1 MKIIVRKF
9 KDNNVAPYKKWAGI
23 LMGKKLNE
31 AKISLAEEKI
41 DEEAAAVVK
50 INGEV
55 YLIGVIASQGQP
67 LPANPKSELNIQHQ
81 KANKEYLG
89 ENIDIEILYDI
100 KAD

>member
-9 KDNNVAPYKKWAGI
+9 KDNNVAPYKKWAGV
-23 LMGKKLNE
+23 LMDEKLNE
-31 AKISLAEEKI
+31 AKLSLAEEQI

-50 INGEV
+50 INGED

-67 LPANPKSELNIQHQ
+67 LPANSKSELNIQHQ

-89 ENIDIEILYDI
+89 ENIDVEILYDI
-100 KAD
+100 KAE